1 MASQEVFISV
11 CIPTYNRAGFLASCI
26 QSILYQNYSN
36 YEIVICDNQSTDNT
50 EEIVK
55 AITDPRVRYIKNN
68 SNVGLWG
75 NHNECIKNAK
85 ADWIFFLHSDELL
98 DNKDALLV
106 FSDTIQKVNDDVAVI
121 ITSGDRPA
129 IGNDYLSLKPQAAF
143 VNPTEALFLALT
155 GIGSP
160 SGMCYNKNVLQKA
173 GEFRTAN
180 ELICTSD
187 HELLARFTVLNY
199 GFYLI
204 HTQILKVIEGDH
216 RMTNKVNKFDYIN
229 GFKILYGDARTN
241 PNYAKTLQFF
251 YNNATRWTGH
261 FISLFILRLSYVE
274 SKATLLKFILLVF
287 KKPVMLSNNIFY
299 YGLANFMFGKNSHY
313 KLLKYAG

>member
-1 MASQEVFISV
+1 MANQEVFISV
-11 CIPTYNRAGFLASCI
+11 CIPTYNRAGFLTSCI
-26 QSILYQNYSN
+26 QSVLNQNYSN

-55 AITDPRVRYIKNN
+55 SVNDSRIRYIKNT

-98 DNKDALLV
+98 ENKDALSL
-106 FSDTIQKVNDDVAVI
+106 FSNTIQQVHNDVAVI

-129 IGNDYLSLKPQAAF
+129 INEYQALKPNATLIE
-143 VNPTEALFLALT
+143 PTEALFLALT

-160 SGMCYNKNVLQKA
+160 SGMCYSKKA
-173 GEFRTAN
+173 LHKTGEFRTAA

-187 HELLARFTVLNY
+187 HELLARFSALNY
-199 GFYLI
+199 RFYLI
-204 HTQILKVIEGDH
+204 PTQILKVIEGDH

-229 GFKILYGDARTN
+229 GFKILYGDAKIN

-251 YNNATRWTGH
+251 YNNIKHWSGH
-261 FISLFILRLSYVE
+261 FIALFILRLSYVE
-274 SKATLLKFILLVF
+274 SKATLLRFILMAF
-287 KKPVMLSNNIFY
+287 KKRSLLSNNIFY
-299 YGLANFMFGKNSHY
+299 YGLVNFIFGKNSHY
-313 KLLKYAG
+313 KLLKYIG

>member
-1 MASQEVFISV
+1 MDNQEVFISV
-11 CIPTYNRAGFLASCI
+11 CIPTYNRADFLVSCI
-26 QSILYQNYSN
+26 QSVLNQNYSN

-55 AITDPRVRYIKNN
+55 SITDSRIRYIKN
-68 SNVGLWG
+68 SANVGLWG

-85 ADWIFFLHSDELL
+85 ANWIFFLHSDELL
-98 DNKDALLV
+98 ENKEALLV
-106 FSDTIQKVNDDVAVI
+106 FSNTIQQVNDDVAVI

-129 IGNDYLSLKPQAAF
+129 INEYQALKPDAALIE
-143 VNPTEALFLALT
+143 PTEALFLSLT

-160 SGMCYNKNVLQKA
+160 SGMCYNKNALHKT

-187 HELLARFTVLNY
+187 HELLARFSALNY
-199 GFYLI
+199 QFYLI
-204 HTQILKVIEGDH
+204 NTQILKVIEGDH

-229 GFKILYGDARTN
+229 GFKILYGDAKSN
-241 PNYAKTLQFF
+241 PNYAKTLAFF
-251 YNNATRWTGH
+251 YNNTKHWSGH
-261 FISLFILRLSYVE
+261 FIALFILRLSYVE
-274 SKATLLKFILLVF
+274 SKTTLLRFILLAF
-287 KKPVMLSNNIFY
+287 KKRSLLTNNIFY

-313 KLLKYAG
+313 KLLKYVG